1 MTELTVI
8 GTIDLPTQ
16 LTTARRLVANV
27 RNASHCQ
34 DKRILDAQIDELETH
49 LDELSERV
57 TEVLEPKCGS

>member
-1 MTELTVI
+1 MTINLRTE
-8 GTIDLPTQ
+8 
-16 LTTARRLVANV
+16 LTTARRLAANI

-34 DKRILDAQIDELETH
+34 DKRILDARIEELETH